1 MSAYPVTFTHPETGA
16 TYVASNRLELL
27 DAMRNG
33 WVLSAEAK
41 QELVAKTTA
50 KRKAATSKQA
60 PEEQS

>member
-33 WVLSAEAK
+33 WRLTAEEK
-41 QELVAKTTA
+41 QQLVEKTA
-50 KRKAATSKQA
+50 SKRKAATPKQA
-60 PEEQS
+60 PQEDS